1 VTAAP
6 GGARSGRP
14 PILLW
19 VLGASFV
26 LLMAAILIGA
36 LAKPEFPP
44 YALSLARPAP
54 VGDSLVG
61 PATYTLD
68 ASDGDRW
75 QTFDF
80 ARNALVADGPW
91 DVAFRRFRLI
101 AGPGAGVADLGAV
114 PFDSVRELPDTGYR
128 ANLAAADTV
137 NPSVGK
143 WYEYSMLTHLLT
155 SKQHVYA
162 VRTAAGHYAKLEVL
176 AYYCKDVG
184 TACVT
189 FRYAYQ
195 GGGSRRVGK

>member
-1 VTAAP
+1 MSRAA
-6 GGARSGRP
+6 GAARP
-14 PILLW
+14 PVLLW
-19 VLGASFV
+19 VLAAAFV
-26 LLMAAILIGA
+26 LLIAAILIGA

-44 YALSLARPAP
+44 YALSVARPAP

-80 ARNALVADGPW
+80 ARNAVVGGGKW
-91 DVAFRRFRLI
+91 DVAFRRFRVI
-101 AGPGAGVADLGAV
+101 AGPGAGIADLGLL
-114 PFDSVRELPDTGYR
+114 PFDAVRELPDTGYR
-128 ANLAAADTV
+128 ATLAGPDTV
-137 NPSVGK
+137 NPGVGK

-155 SKQHVYA
+155 SKGHVYA
-162 VRTAAGHYAKLEVL
+162 VRTADGRYAKLALL
-176 AYYCKDVG
+176 AYYCRDVG

-195 GGGSRRVGK
+195 GGGSRRVEK

>member
-1 VTAAP
+1 MTRAA
-6 GGARSGRP
+6 GATRP

-19 VLGASFV
+19 VLAAAFV
-26 LLMAAILIGA
+26 LLIAAILIGA
-36 LAKPEFPP
+36 LAKPDLPP
-44 YALSLARPAP
+44 YALSVPHPAP
-54 VGDSLVG
+54 VGDSLIG

-75 QTFDF
+75 HTFDF
-80 ARNALVADGPW
+80 ARNALVTGGTW
-91 DVAFRRFRLI
+91 DVAFRRFRVI

-128 ANLAAADTV
+128 ANLAGPDTV
-137 NPSVGK
+137 NPGVGK

-155 SKQHVYA
+155 SKGHVYA
-162 VRTAAGHYAKLEVL
+162 VRTAAGRYAKVTLL
-176 AYYCKDVG
+176 AYYCRDVG

-195 GGGSRRVGK
+195 GGASRRVAK